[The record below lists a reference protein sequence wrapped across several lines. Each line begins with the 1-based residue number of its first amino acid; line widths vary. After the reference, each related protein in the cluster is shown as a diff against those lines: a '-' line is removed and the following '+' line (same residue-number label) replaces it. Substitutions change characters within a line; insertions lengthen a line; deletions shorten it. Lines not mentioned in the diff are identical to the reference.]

1 MRLNILRDDI
11 SLSNLDGETIAQQ
24 PLSKTKGLL
33 RECDKLR
40 TKIRSMKG
48 AGNDY
53 KPELFKGLS
62 KEIKKMTNITANVTN
77 ERKGVAWSMTPR
89 LRNANI
95 LARYNGVIPS
105 KVNGSW
111 LIEDQVEIEGSA
123 MYPSKVW
130 VTGGLSKLKVELGI
144 NPDFIFNDLNLTSAQ
159 FMSILLHEV
168 GHVWNGLYILS
179 SIVLG
184 HKLIELTM
192 EQDDEGG
199 FDPVI
204 FKRLPNVSNDMKRA
218 VTEAKSKK
226 ERIEKIKWITSLEV
240 ARTHN
245 LNYYDDSNSEQ
256 LAQTFSARFGY
267 AKELIEVDRVL
278 IKMLPR
284 DIPNVYRDPE
294 IVTTVSYQTALGG
307 LLSAL
312 KNGDVTNLHISA
324 MMAFSREVR
333 HSGDFRYQSF
343 RRDQLNSMYQ
353 MVNRMRTLNLPKG
366 ELKKLIADYDEAK
379 QFLTKIPKDDE
390 SFLVKVNVL
399 FRAVTKSAISIYD
412 FQSDINALIEND
424 LFVEAQRL
432 TL

>member
-1 MRLNILRDDI
+1 
-11 SLSNLDGETIAQQ
+11 
-24 PLSKTKGLL
+24 
-33 RECDKLR
+33 
-40 TKIRSMKG
+40 
-48 AGNDY
+48 
-53 KPELFKGLS
+53 
-62 KEIKKMTNITANVTN
+62 
-77 ERKGVAWSMTPR
+77 
-89 LRNANI
+89 
-95 LARYNGVIPS
+95 
-105 KVNGSW
+105 
-111 LIEDQVEIEGSA
+111 
-123 MYPSKVW
+123 
-130 VTGGLSKLKVELGI
+130 
-144 NPDFIFNDLNLTSAQ
+144 
-159 FMSILLHEV
+159 
-168 GHVWNGLYILS
+168 
-179 SIVLG
+179 
-184 HKLIELTM
+184 
-192 EQDDEGG
+192 
-199 FDPVI
+199 
-204 FKRLPNVSNDMKRA
+204 
-218 VTEAKSKK
+218 
-226 ERIEKIKWITSLEV
+226 LEV

-267 AKELIEVDRVL
+267 AKELIDVDRVL

-284 DIPNVYRDPE
+284 DIPNVYRNPE

-390 SFLVKVNVL
+390 SFLVRVNVL